1 MGVQELRQ
9 LTPSDVEARKL
20 SPSDAEAL
28 INNLREALSSQDGV
42 CDSVAWR
49 TVSKHVLHPD
59 MPFEVHELLYATCYS
74 GWDAAA
80 RGPPPMWVPEPTGMK
95 STNAARFMEN
105 WEGPETWQRLRSGDA
120 SKDYALLQRLSA
132 TFPESFW
139 PAVFARLRVR
149 FEQAPSAVLT

>member
-1 MGVQELRQ
+1 
-9 LTPSDVEARKL
+9 
-20 SPSDAEAL
+20 
-28 INNLREALSSQDGV
+28 
-42 CDSVAWR
+42 
-49 TVSKHVLHPD
+49 
-59 MPFEVHELLYATCYS
+59 HELLYATCYS

-149 FEQAPSAVLT
+149 FEQAPSAVLTPAPHPDAARWLPGALFNAAESALTGHDPDGTALIWAAEGSPADLKRMSLGELGRR